1 MATNVLQHAKIDPEF
16 SLGYNLHTAMT
27 RHGKSPWNQVREIW
41 RLRYGPGRLRLD
53 EYYYYGLFDDRR
65 FAFAEKVRFLGR
77 TLQDQ
82 IIRQCNAADW
92 WLVAHD
98 KLVCYGLLAGLGLP
112 VPETRALYHGA
123 GRFAAVPAFVTPGAL
138 AAHLRT

>member
-1 MATNVLQHAKIDPEF
+1 
-16 SLGYNLHTAMT
+16 
-27 RHGKSPWNQVREIW
+27 VREIW
-41 RLRYGPGRLRLD
+41 RLRYGPGRLRPD
-53 EYYYYGLFDDRR
+53 EYYYYGLYDDRR

-82 IIRQCNAADW
+82 IIRQCNAAEW
-92 WLVAHD
+92 WFVAHD

-123 GRFAAVPAFVTPGAL
+123 GRFAACQPSPHPRRLPRTC
-138 AAHLRT
+138 AARCATRSSASR